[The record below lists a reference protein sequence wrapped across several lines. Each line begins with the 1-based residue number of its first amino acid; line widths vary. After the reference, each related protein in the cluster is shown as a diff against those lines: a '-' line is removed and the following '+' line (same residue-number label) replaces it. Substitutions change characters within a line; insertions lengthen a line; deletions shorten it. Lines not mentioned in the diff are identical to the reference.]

1 MSNDILAAF
10 NDFATRNLYEGNET
24 VASARAGG
32 GKVFGGGGFLM
43 AIASALGE
51 MIDKQAANLIEFS
64 KSLGDEPTAQQTT
77 ELTAKSQMFSLFM
90 NNASTV
96 IKTLGEANAG
106 MARKQ

>member
-1 MSNDILAAF
+1 MSNDVLAAYTA
-10 NDFATRNLYEGNET
+10 FATRNLYEGNET
-24 VASARAGG
+24 VAAAKAGG
-32 GKVFGGGGFLM
+32 KQVFGGGGFLM

-51 MIDKQAANLIEFS
+51 MIDKMAADLIEFS
-64 KSLGDEPTAQQTT
+64 QELGDSPTAQQTT

-96 IKTLGEANAG
+96 IKTLGEANAA